1 MGATFVSSLR
11 GKRLLV
17 VAFDD
22 VQARDTVEVCRSFA
36 EAGAEVGVWV
46 APGAERWFGTAS
58 LSHLSASEGYA
69 ISRVALDWSADAA
82 MLLGEAT
89 ALPPF
94 DALRAKVLLV
104 SPVPEADGAPLEWGL
119 SVAARALSSGPL
131 RGLRVLVTAGPTV
144 EHFDAVR
151 FLSNPSSG
159 KMGYAVAIAAWE
171 AGADVTLVSGPTAL
185 KPPFGMERILV
196 SSASEMRDA
205 VLAEQYDVVF
215 MAAAVS
221 DYRPIERRTGKVKKG
236 LGPWMLEME
245 RTPDILAELSN
256 SAVRPELLVGF
267 AAETHDIERYAR
279 EKLRAKSLDGIVAND
294 VGAGG
299 AFGSD
304 SNCVQCYDG
313 AGGAVSFGPAAKR
326 EIAAAIVA
334 WADGCLA
341 RKR

>member
-1 MGATFVSSLR
+1 MSSLC

-58 LSHLSASEGYA
+58 LRHLSASEGYA

-82 MLLGEAT
+82 MLLGDAT
-89 ALPPF
+89 ALPAI
-94 DALRAKVLLV
+94 DALRARMLLL
-104 SPVPEADGAPLEWGL
+104 SPVPEADGAPLVWGV

-159 KMGYAVAIAAWE
+159 KMGYAVAAAAWE

-185 KPPFGMERILV
+185 TPPFGIQFVLV
-196 SSASEMRDA
+196 SSASEMREA
-205 VLAEQYDVVF
+205 VLAEQYNMVF

-221 DYRPIERRTGKVKKG
+221 DYRPLERRSGKVKKG
-236 LGPWMLEME
+236 LGSWTLEME
-245 RTPDILAELSN
+245 RTPDILAELST
-256 SAVRPELLVGF
+256 SVVRPELLIGF

-294 VGAGG
+294 VSAGG

-304 SNCVQCYDG
+304 TNRVQCYDA
-313 AGGAVSFGPAAKR
+313 AGGMASFGPAAKQ

-334 WADGCLA
+334 WADGCWA
-341 RKR
+341 RKQ